1 MRYRFGIC
9 EPPLVCIA
17 MRSGGVVRNSYKTA
31 RQAVGA
37 VAIAMAVT
45 VLAGCTTGA
54 PEVITQSLGPTSSI
68 PSATGPST
76 TASESDQPPNS
87 APATSQSPSGTEVG
101 EPTTP
106 WPADFTPEQQR
117 ISQAALAAITGF
129 TGVVA
134 QANADPGQDWTA
146 RIRTYAADP
155 AAKLSLQSIQSLAT
169 AGVHATSP
177 SSYEDPAVLSA
188 GDIRAVVDICVNRSQ
203 ATLVDAAGVTVL
215 GPPEVP
221 RTVVTY
227 TVVKYAPEDGGWLVT
242 ETASSDPVRQ
252 C

>member
-1 MRYRFGIC
+1 M
-9 EPPLVCIA
+9 
-17 MRSGGVVRNSYKTA
+17 VRNSNRTA
-31 RQAVGA
+31 RQAVGS

-54 PEVITQSLGPTSSI
+54 SEVVTQSLGPSSSI

-76 TASESDQPPNS
+76 IALRSDQPPTSALATSNS
-87 APATSQSPSGTEVG
+87 PAPATSQSPSGTEVG

-106 WPADFTPEQQR
+106 WPADFTPEQQQ

-134 QANADPGQDWTA
+134 QANADPGQDWAA

-177 SSYEDPAVLSA
+177 STYEDATVLSA
-188 GDIRAVVDICVNRSQ
+188 EDIRAVVDICVDRSQ
-203 ATLVDAAGVTVL
+203 ATLVDAAGATVL